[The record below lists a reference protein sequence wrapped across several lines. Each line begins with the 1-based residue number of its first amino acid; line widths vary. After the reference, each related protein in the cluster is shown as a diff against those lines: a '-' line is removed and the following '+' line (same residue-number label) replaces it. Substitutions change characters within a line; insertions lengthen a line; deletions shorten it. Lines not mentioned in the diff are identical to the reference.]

1 MVVTGDRDSLQLVS
15 DDVTVL
21 YPRKG
26 VSELTRFTPEAV
38 VEKYGLTP
46 QQYPDFAALRGDPSD
61 NLPGIPGVGEKTATK
76 WIAEYGSLQALVD
89 HVDTVKGKV
98 GDALRA
104 NLSHVVLN
112 RELTDLV
119 RDVPLAQTPDTL
131 RMQPWDRDQIHR
143 LFDDLEFRVLRDRLF
158 DTLASADPEVDEG
171 FDVRGGALEPGE
183 LAAWLAEHSAG
194 SRFGMAVV
202 GTHLAFDGDAT
213 ALAIVAADG
222 DGRYLDTADLTS
234 GRRGGARRRGWP
246 MPAVPKALHE
256 AKLAMHD
263 LEGRGWTLRGVT
275 SDTALAAYLVRPGQR
290 SFALDDLSLRYLKR
304 ELRADNPEQQQ
315 LSLLDDSDGVDDQ
328 AVQTSILRAS
338 AVMDL
343 ADALDEEL
351 ARIDSASL
359 LGEMELPVQRVLAEM
374 ETAGI
379 AVDLGQLSELQSEF
393 ADQIRDAAE
402 AAYAVIGKQI
412 NLGSPKQLQVV
423 LFDELEM
430 PKTKRTKTG
439 YTTDADAL
447 QSLFDK
453 TGHPFLQHLLA
464 HRDATR
470 LKVTVDGLL
479 NSVASD
485 GRIHTTFNQTIA
497 ATGRLSSTEPNL
509 QNIPIR
515 TEAGR
520 RIRDAFVVGKG
531 FAELMTAD
539 YSQIEMRI
547 MAHLSKDEGLIEAF
561 NTGEDLHSFV
571 ASRAFSVPIDEVT
584 AELRR
589 RVKAMSYGL
598 AYGLSAYGLAAQLKI
613 STEEAKVQMEQ
624 YFDRFGGVRD
634 YLRDVVDQARK
645 DGYTSTVFGRRRYLP
660 ELDSSNRNVREA
672 AERAALNAPIQGSA
686 ADIIKVAMIEVDKA
700 IKDAGLTSRMLLQV
714 HDELLFEVA
723 PGERDQVESAG
734 ARQDGRRLPA
744 GRAAGGVGR
753 IRPQLGLRGALERRT
768 ESSQGLQSRRAGP
781 RSVHGVGLLG
791 QQRVHPQVTEAAV
804 DAVPDEG
811 QLHHLGGEGL
821 HGLGRGFS
829 AGPRRLRYR
838 CLAWADRAEPGRLV
852 GCHQARRHH
861 AGQLLGDDALLL
873 RRLATPSVIASPKTG
888 IIQST
893 YTPKYAPTPSSDE
906 PFHSPVHDHRA
917 DVAEQQAAALARAL
931 RCCSANHT
939 PMPNNV
945 VNSEWANGPMISRIA
960 AVSSESLTVSPSGDV
975 EDVLQPGEPP
985 PDQPGVHQAVG
996 QRIELVAAP
1005 AGHHEQEEQPLGR
1018 LFCHRRAE
1026 HDRDRADRLRRARID
1041 CGLDDE
1047 LQYRR
1052 DHDRHRCA
1060 PQEGQHQQPR
1070 RFGFP
1075 PVEPEIGQ
1083 HDDRHGDAGQNEPD
1097 RRPDGVEGGQHDQDQ
1112 AGDGAQKDHHSKWR
1126 PDLAD
1131 FLLNRRIRRNEL
1143 KWLLRRTGISHQSRV
1158 AGWASPIGPGL
1169 SSVCTVE

>member
-1 MVVTGDRDSLQLVS
+1 MPRVRSVTPSAPAEKATEKPTLMLLDGNSLAFRAFYALPAENFKTQGGLTTNAVYGFTAMLINLLRDEGPSHIAAAFDVSRQTFRLDRYPEYKAGRSATPDEFRGQIDITKEVLGALGITVLAEPGYEADDVIATLATQAEDEGYRVLVVTGDRDSLQLVS

-26 VSELTRFTPEAV
+26 VSELTRFTPAAV
-38 VEKYGLTP
+38 LEKYGLTP

-89 HVDTVKGKV
+89 QVDTVKGKV
-98 GDALRA
+98 GDALRD

-119 RDVPLAQTPDTL
+119 KDVPLAQTPDTL

-158 DTLASADPEVDEG
+158 DTLASADPEVDQG
-171 FDVRGGALEPGE
+171 FDVRGGALESGE
-183 LAAWLAEHSAG
+183 LAAWLSEHAAG
-194 SRFGMAVV
+194 GRSGLAVI
-202 GTHLAFDGDAT
+202 GTHLAFDADAT
-213 ALAIVAADG
+213 ALAIVAGDG
-222 DGRYLDTADLTS
+222 DGRYLDTAALSSEDEAAL
-234 GRRGGARRRGWP
+234 AAWL
-246 MPAVPKALHE
+246 ADAEAPKALHE

-263 LEGRGWTLRGVT
+263 LQGRGWTLRGVT

-315 LSLLDDSDGVDDQ
+315 LSLLDDSEGVDEQ

-343 ADALDEEL
+343 ADALDKEL
-351 ARIDSASL
+351 ERIESSPL
-359 LGEMELPVQRVLAEM
+359 LGEMELPVQRVLAQM
-374 ETAGI
+374 ETTGI
-379 AVDLGQLSELQSEF
+379 AVDLARLSELQSEF

-402 AAYAVIGKQI
+402 AAYSVIGKQI

-464 HRDATR
+464 HRDVTR

-515 TEAGR
+515 TDAGR

-531 FAELMTAD
+531 SQRDYAELMTAD

-547 MAHLSKDEGLIEAF
+547 MAHLSRDEGLIEAF
-561 NTGEDLHSFV
+561 RTGEDLHSFV
-571 ASRAFSVPIDEVT
+571 ASRAFAVPIDEVT

-700 IKDAGLTSRMLLQV
+700 IADAGLESRMLLQV

-723 PGERDQVESAG
+723 AGERDQLESLVRDKMGG
-734 ARQDGRRLPA
+734 AYPLDVPLEVSVGYGR
-744 GRAAGGVGR
+744 
-753 IRPQLGLRGALERRT
+753 
-768 ESSQGLQSRRAGP
+768 SW
-781 RSVHGVGLLG
+781 
-791 QQRVHPQVTEAAV
+791 
-804 DAVPDEG
+804 D
-811 QLHHLGGEGL
+811 
-821 HGLGRGFS
+821 
-829 AGPRRLRYR
+829 
-838 CLAWADRAEPGRLV
+838 
-852 GCHQARRHH
+852 
-861 AGQLLGDDALLL
+861 
-873 RRLATPSVIASPKTG
+873 
-888 IIQST
+888 
-893 YTPKYAPTPSSDE
+893 
-906 PFHSPVHDHRA
+906 
-917 DVAEQQAAALARAL
+917 AAA
-931 RCCSANHT
+931 H
-939 PMPNNV
+939 
-945 VNSEWANGPMISRIA
+945 
-960 AVSSESLTVSPSGDV
+960 
-975 EDVLQPGEPP
+975 
-985 PDQPGVHQAVG
+985 
-996 QRIELVAAP
+996 
-1005 AGHHEQEEQPLGR
+1005 
-1018 LFCHRRAE
+1018 
-1026 HDRDRADRLRRARID
+1026 
-1041 CGLDDE
+1041 
-1047 LQYRR
+1047 
-1052 DHDRHRCA
+1052 
-1060 PQEGQHQQPR
+1060 
-1070 RFGFP
+1070 
-1075 PVEPEIGQ
+1075 
-1083 HDDRHGDAGQNEPD
+1083 
-1097 RRPDGVEGGQHDQDQ
+1097 
-1112 AGDGAQKDHHSKWR
+1112 
-1126 PDLAD
+1126 
-1131 FLLNRRIRRNEL
+1131 
-1143 KWLLRRTGISHQSRV
+1143 
-1158 AGWASPIGPGL
+1158 
-1169 SSVCTVE
+1169 

>member
-1 MVVTGDRDSLQLVS
+1 VSPASTATAKKAASEPADQKPTLMLLDGNSLAYRAFYALPAENFKTQGGLTTNAVYGFTAMLINLLRDEQPSHIAAAFDVSRQTFRVDKYPEYKAGRSSTPDEFRGQIDITKEVLVALGITVLAEPGFEADDLIATLATQAEDADYRVLVVTGDRDALQLVS

-89 HVDTVKGKV
+89 NVDTVKGKV

-104 NLSHVVLN
+104 SLSSVVLN

-119 RDVPLAQTPDTL
+119 KDVPLAQTPDTL

-158 DTLASADPEVDEG
+158 DTLASTDPEVDQG
-171 FDVRGGALEPGE
+171 FDVRGGALEAGE
-183 LAAWLAEHSAG
+183 LAAWLAEHTTG
-194 SRFGMAVV
+194 KRFGLAVV
-202 GTHLAFDGDAT
+202 GTHLAFDADAT

-222 DGRYLDTADLTS
+222 DGRYLDTATLSSDDEAALAS
-234 GRRGGARRRGWP
+234 WLADPGI
-246 MPAVPKALHE
+246 PKALHE

-263 LEGRGWTLRGVT
+263 LEGRGWTLTGVT

-315 LSLLDDSDGVDDQ
+315 LSLLEDSDGVDDQ
-328 AVQTSILRAS
+328 AVQTVILRAS

-351 ARIDSASL
+351 ARIDSSEL
-359 LGEMELPVQRVLAEM
+359 LGGMELPVQRVLAEM

-379 AVDLGQLSELQSEF
+379 AVDLDQLSELQSEF
-393 ADQIRDAAE
+393 ADMIRDAAE

-453 TGHPFLQHLLA
+453 TGHPFLQHLLS

-515 TEAGR
+515 TDAGR

-531 FAELMTAD
+531 DQGDFAELMTAD

-561 NTGEDLHSFV
+561 RTGEDLHSFV
-571 ASRAFSVPIDEVT
+571 ASRAFSVPIDKVT
-584 AELRR
+584 GELRR

-634 YLRDVVDQARK
+634 YLHDVVDKARK

-686 ADIIKVAMIEVDKA
+686 ADIIKVAMINVDKA
-700 IKDAGLTSRMLLQV
+700 LKDTGLKSRMLLQV
-714 HDELLFEVA
+714 HDELLFEIA
-723 PGERDQVESAG
+723 PGERD
-734 ARQDGRRLPA
+734 
-744 GRAAGGVGR
+744 
-753 IRPQLGLRGALERRT
+753 ALEK
-768 ESSQGLQSRRAGP
+768 
-781 RSVHGVGLLG
+781 
-791 QQRVHPQVTEAAV
+791 
-804 DAVPDEG
+804 
-811 QLHHLGGEGL
+811 
-821 HGLGRGFS
+821 
-829 AGPRRLRYR
+829 
-838 CLAWADRAEPGRLV
+838 LV
-852 GCHQARRHH
+852 
-861 AGQLLGDDALLL
+861 
-873 RRLATPSVIASPKTG
+873 K
-888 IIQST
+888 
-893 YTPKYAPTPSSDE
+893 
-906 PFHSPVHDHRA
+906 
-917 DVAEQQAAALARAL
+917 EQM
-931 RCCSANHT
+931 CSAY
-939 PMPNNV
+939 PLDVPLEV
-945 VNSEWANGPMISRIA
+945 SLGYGRSWDSA
-960 AVSSESLTVSPSGDV
+960 A
-975 EDVLQPGEPP
+975 
-985 PDQPGVHQAVG
+985 H
-996 QRIELVAAP
+996 
-1005 AGHHEQEEQPLGR
+1005 
-1018 LFCHRRAE
+1018 
-1026 HDRDRADRLRRARID
+1026 
-1041 CGLDDE
+1041 
-1047 LQYRR
+1047 
-1052 DHDRHRCA
+1052 
-1060 PQEGQHQQPR
+1060 
-1070 RFGFP
+1070 
-1075 PVEPEIGQ
+1075 
-1083 HDDRHGDAGQNEPD
+1083 
-1097 RRPDGVEGGQHDQDQ
+1097 
-1112 AGDGAQKDHHSKWR
+1112 
-1126 PDLAD
+1126 
-1131 FLLNRRIRRNEL
+1131 
-1143 KWLLRRTGISHQSRV
+1143 
-1158 AGWASPIGPGL
+1158 
-1169 SSVCTVE
+1169 